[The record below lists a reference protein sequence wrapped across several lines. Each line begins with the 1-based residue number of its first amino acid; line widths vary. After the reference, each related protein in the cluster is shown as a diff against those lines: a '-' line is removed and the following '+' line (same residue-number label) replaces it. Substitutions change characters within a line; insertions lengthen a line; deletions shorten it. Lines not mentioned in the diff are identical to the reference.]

1 MAAALRSP
9 LSPTSSG
16 RAYSVSFL
24 SRPEESP
31 IVPGHTSPTGSCP
44 WVNPVNRG
52 TPGWISSLS
61 RSPGRA
67 GAEPFVREFSVRG
80 T

>member
-1 MAAALRSP
+1 MAAARRSP
-9 LSPTSSG
+9 VVTHILRPLLQ
-16 RAYSVSFL
+16 RFL
-24 SRPEESP
+24 SQL
-31 IVPGHTSPTGSCP
+31 GHTSPTGSCP